1 MPNSDAMKR
10 ELAELFGRDLG
21 RLVNEIRQ
29 FPDEDL
35 LWRAA
40 PGVTN
45 PAGNLALH
53 LEGNLR
59 MFIGKEMA
67 GVPYDRDRE
76 HEFSGS
82 GYRVE
87 EILDR
92 LEPLVVDVPRQ
103 IEELADEV
111 LERTREMDGEVM
123 TNRLFLF
130 HLYGHL
136 RYHSGQINYLRRILT
151 AETEAAPRAGVR
163 EST

>member
-1 MPNSDAMKR
+1 MPNSEATKR
-10 ELAELFGRDLG
+10 ELAKLFERDLG
-21 RLVNEIRQ
+21 RLVHEIRQ
-29 FPDEDL
+29 FPLDEL

-59 MFIGKEMA
+59 AFIGAEMA
-67 GVPYDRDRE
+67 GVPYDRDRD
-76 HEFSGS
+76 HEFAGS
-82 GYRVE
+82 GYRRE
-87 EILDR
+87 EILAR
-92 LEPLVVDVPRQ
+92 VEPLVVDVPRQ
-103 IEELADEV
+103 IEALTEDV

-151 AETEAAPRAGVR
+151 AEIEAAPQAGVR
-163 EST
+163 ELT